1 MREERLAMKDQPEF
15 REMPP
20 EPIRPDFL
28 AEAARRQGWA
38 FDNAPLFAAM
48 TRSREMAFSFARF
61 ALVCMFL
68 LNVIG
73 LLGLPV
79 LSQLV
84 GAQLAPHLQL
94 VLSSLGAFIIGL
106 TSAAVATLLAFLAM
120 SRDSATIYRHLER
133 IGDSRGGLGLTA
145 GGFVSSKLAME
156 RDLERDQRLR
166 GSALRFGL
174 LAFGAFLIGAV
185 FATLFMIQNIP
196 GPPQRL
202 RIEAAAPMAV
212 PAPPLVMKAQ
222 LPRYNLV

>member
-1 MREERLAMKDQPEF
+1 MKDQPEF

-61 ALVCMFL
+61 GLACMFL

-73 LLGLPV
+73 LLAFPA
-79 LSQLV
+79 LSQMV
-84 GAQLAPHLQL
+84 GAQFASHLQL
-94 VLSSLGAFIIGL
+94 AVSSLGAFTIGL

-120 SRDSATIYRHLER
+120 ARDSTTIYHHLER
-133 IGDSRGGLGLTA
+133 IGDARGGLGLTA

-166 GSALRFGL
+166 GTAMRFGAM
-174 LAFGAFLIGAV
+174 AFGAFLIGAI
-185 FATLFMIQNIP
+185 FATFFMIQNIP
-196 GPPQRL
+196 GPPQKL
-202 RIEAAAPMAV
+202 RIEAAAPIA
-212 PAPPLVMKAQ
+212 APTALAEMKAQ
-222 LPRYNLV
+222 SLRYNLV